1 VEIPQSK
8 GRVPVEVKEKSAG
21 PIKAPET
28 IERKGGRQV
37 GTDQKE
43 KPVAGP
49 AKTPEARGETK
60 GGKQTVAEKKESREE
75 KKATKDGLEGKGKSD
90 ETKGEKIERR

>member
-1 VEIPQSK
+1 MEPRDK
-8 GRVPVEVKEKSAG
+8 KPVEVKEKSAA
-21 PIKAPET
+21 PSKAPET
-28 IERKGGRQV
+28 IEGKGGKQV

-49 AKTPEARGETK
+49 VKAPEARGETK
-60 GGKQTVAEKKESREE
+60 GGKQSVAEKKESREE

-90 ETKGEKIERR
+90 ETKEEKIEGR